1 MKTVVGIRLHSL
13 MFSAGQGVPGR
24 RHELRYQGGRLS
36 EIYRQLT
43 CLQLSSVKAEPLCR
57 LIDECVS
64 GALDNEVHRTAEM
77 LRERESE
84 NVKGAAKLLNI
95 SEN

>member
-1 MKTVVGIRLHSL
+1 
-13 MFSAGQGVPGR
+13 
-24 RHELRYQGGRLS
+24 
-36 EIYRQLT
+36 
-43 CLQLSSVKAEPLCR
+43 
-57 LIDECVS
+57 
-64 GALDNEVHRTAEM
+64 VHRTAEM

>member
-1 MKTVVGIRLHSL
+1 MDSPVKYSRSPTYL
-13 MFSAGQGVPGR
+13 
-24 RHELRYQGGRLS
+24 ELTYAKG
-36 EIYRQLT
+36 
-43 CLQLSSVKAEPLCR
+43 EPLCR

>member
-1 MKTVVGIRLHSL
+1 MSDPLPVAARSIGFL
-13 MFSAGQGVPGR
+13 GPQGTFT
-24 RHELRYQGGRLS
+24 EEALR
-36 EIYRQLT
+36 
-43 CLQLSSVKAEPLCR
+43 AN
-57 LIDECVS
+57 IDECVS

>member
-1 MKTVVGIRLHSL
+1 MAKVIMIQGTCSNAGKSL
-13 MFSAGQGVPGR
+13 LCA
-24 RHELRYQGGRLS
+24 
-36 EIYRQLT
+36 
-43 CLQLSSVKAEPLCR
+43 ALCR

-95 SEN
+95 FKN